1 MASASSTAAVSSNGF
16 AGASVDATTPNTA
29 PICTMFTRRLEQIG
43 KTLGIELTEP
53 TGLVRARVALTAQRL
68 LDD

>member
-1 MASASSTAAVSSNGF
+1 
-16 AGASVDATTPNTA
+16 
-29 PICTMFTRRLEQIG
+29 MFTRRLEQIG